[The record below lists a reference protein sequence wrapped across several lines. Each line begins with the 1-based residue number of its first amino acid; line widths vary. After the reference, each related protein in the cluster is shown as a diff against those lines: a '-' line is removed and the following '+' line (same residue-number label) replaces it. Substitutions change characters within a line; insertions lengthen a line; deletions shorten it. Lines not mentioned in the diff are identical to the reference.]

1 MSNLAM
7 VQDRDAVVVPFPK
20 QGQQTMSDKQDGF
33 TPLPNFLIDERYI
46 AELPD
51 QCVTILVVLNR
62 HLNQKGN
69 NVRAFSISLA
79 QELCGFKDSRT
90 AEKYLKVLV
99 EWQLAIAIKPRGK
112 VSLYSLNFTN
122 PKPTKYL
129 LSKQLPTC
137 NVGTLPPQ
145 DVGACDVPT
154 EQPPSY
160 HVGTLPTQHEGTPPP
175 CHGGLIKNS
184 NKELNKSEE
193 EGACE
198 KIEPVQQQEKINP
211 SQFFVEYK
219 NEDWTSYSFKQVTE
233 KYPSAI
239 QDFISQGEAI
249 FTDLSKTE
257 ILEELKKM
265 STWSV
270 SAFKRTPQ
278 KWMVVWLNTFLPQA
292 QERKTAEQRRIA
304 EQQAEKHK
312 PSPMDVNAR
321 YADQIAENKLDPN
334 FVPTLILGEEFG

>member
-7 VQDRDAVVVPFPK
+7 IQDRDAVVVPFPK
-20 QGQQTMSDKQDGF
+20 QGQQTMSDRFTKGF
-33 TPLPNFLIDERYI
+33 VAVSRLYLSDVRPFLSPAAKDVYE
-46 AELPD
+46 ELNARITGFGKESDHVSYSQLQGGELEGSKKTSPA
-51 QCVTILVVLNR
+51 TIRKGIKELVDLGVISIVSEHAR
-62 HLNQKGN
+62 KGN
-69 NVRAFSISLA
+69 EYRINEVS
-79 QELCGFKDSRT
+79 
-90 AEKYLKVLV
+90 LV
-99 EWQLAIAIKPRGK
+99 EHFKNKSTTSKNEALQKLKCEDFKKCSASTSKIEDTID
-112 VSLYSLNFTN
+112 NFI
-122 PKPTKYL
+122 
-129 LSKQLPTC
+129 
-137 NVGTLPPQ
+137 
-145 DVGACDVPT
+145 D
-154 EQPPSY
+154 
-160 HVGTLPTQHEGTPPP
+160 
-175 CHGGLIKNS
+175 IKN
-184 NKELNKSEE
+184 EE

-219 NEDWTSYSFKQVTE
+219 NEDWTSCSFKQVTE

-278 KWMVVWLNTFLPQA
+278 KWMVVWLNTFLPQVR
-292 QERKTAEQRRIA
+292 ERKIAEQRRIA